1 MTKQTVV
8 TAALIA
14 LVLLMA
20 GVFALLFQVARNGV
34 TMNVTGAVSL
44 ENATTGVSGTVKLD
58 MPDAVNLV
66 ATGPDHGAVPTA
78 LAFATCPK
86 CGGSMIPVRF
96 NLITGEI
103 EWECLDCGYT
113 VNGQPGN
120 TP

>member
-1 MTKQTVV
+1 MKQTVL
-8 TAALIA
+8 AIGLAA

-20 GVFALLFQVARNGV
+20 GVFALLFQVARSGV
-34 TMNVTGAVSL
+34 TVNVTGAVSL
-44 ENATTGVSGTVKLD
+44 ANPTTGVSGTVTLA

-103 EWECLDCGYT
+103 EWQCLDCGFT
-113 VNGQPGN
+113 VNAQSGSSP
-120 TP
+120 